1 LSEQPQGPGW
11 WQATDGRWYPPQQ
24 QYGHQ
29 QYPQQQYPPTQQ
41 YQQQYQQ
48 QYAQQQWQQSSGQQ
62 QQRPRSGGP
71 KLGRGCVV
79 AVAVVAVLMVTGIGA
94 AVYFVN
100 RGVEAVK
107 DVAGGVANGGTFGEA
122 RCPTEQDVSST
133 IGSKVTLVLS
143 GNVVV
148 ASGCSYMAVD
158 RTAGANVQITK
169 GFALAADDQFAQL
182 ASDAATQ
189 GTTPSS
195 ISVGDK
201 GEAFGG
207 SGRSN
212 ALAVTGDSLVLVEIF
227 NAGST
232 DIGDRQDAAVSLLK
246 KVIAA
251 K

>member
-1 LSEQPQGPGW
+1 MSEQPQGPGW

-24 QYGHQ
+24 QPYPPQQ
-29 QYPQQQYPPTQQ
+29 QYPQQQYP
-41 YQQQYQQ
+41 QQQYGQQ
-48 QYAQQQWQQSSGQQ
+48 QYYPQQYAAQPG
-62 QQRPRSGGP
+62 QRPPSRGP

-79 AVAVVAVLMVTGIGA
+79 VVVVVAVLLVAGIGA

-100 RGVEAVK
+100 RGVNAVK
-107 DVAGGVANGGTFGEA
+107 DVAGGVANGGTFGQA
-122 RCPTEQDVSST
+122 KCPTEQDVSS
-133 IGSKVTLVLS
+133 IVGSKVTLVLS

-169 GFALAADDQFAQL
+169 GFALAADDQFSQL

-207 SGRSN
+207 PGRSN
-212 ALAVTGDSLVLVEIF
+212 ALAVAGDSVILVEIF
-227 NAGST
+227 NAGSA
-232 DIGDRQDAAVSLLK
+232 DIGDKEDAAVSLLK
-246 KVIAA
+246 KVIAER
-251 K
+251 